1 VRAPVLG
8 LELRE
13 RGAQGADGVVGAVAA
28 SVEPGFEQV
37 ELLAQ
42 RADADA
48 EDESSAGDAVE
59 RAVALGDRQRVVV
72 ADDEHMRG
80 EPDGGGASGD
90 VAECRQRVP
99 VGGPACVDHG
109 AGERDVLAAREVVE
123 AEPLGLDGDA
133 GELLDARRL
142 LPRRVRPRKARDCGC
157 DDAELHGSTTST
169 YLRGRRARSAMM
181 FFCTSVA
188 PAPIVV

>member
-1 VRAPVLG
+1 MLAPIHG
-8 LELRE
+8 LDLRE
-13 RGAQGADGVVGAVAA
+13 RDAQGADGVVGAVAA
-28 SVEPGFEQV
+28 SLELGAEQV

-48 EDESSAGDAVE
+48 EDEPSAGDAVE

-72 ADDEHMRG
+72 AEDEHVRG
-80 EPDGGGASGD
+80 EPDGGGAGGD
-90 VAECRQRVP
+90 VAEHRERVP
-99 VGGPACVDHG
+99 VGGAARLDHLG
-109 AGERDVLAAREVVE
+109 RQRDVLAAREVVV

-133 GELLDARRL
+133 GDLLDARRL
-142 LPRRVRPRKARDCGC
+142 LPRRVRARKARDGGR

-169 YLRGRRARSAMM
+169 YLRGSRARSAMM